1 MVPSVELVAV
11 LTAAAPAAAAVPVL
25 FFVVVDFDELEL
37 LEPPHAASAITAAA
51 PRAMNA
57 ETRAFRAR
65 VGERRATPVP
75 VPAVPLCM
83 PFLSLRFRR
92 RKELRRRSPTG
103 LR

>member
-1 MVPSVELVAV
+1 MVPSVELLAV
-11 LTAAAPAAAAVPVL
+11 LTTAAPAAVPVL

-51 PRAMNA
+51 PRATNA

-65 VGERRATPVP
+65 AGERRATL
-75 VPAVPLCM
+75 VPAPAVAWCM

-92 RKELRRRSPTG
+92 RYELRPRSPTG
-103 LR
+103 LP